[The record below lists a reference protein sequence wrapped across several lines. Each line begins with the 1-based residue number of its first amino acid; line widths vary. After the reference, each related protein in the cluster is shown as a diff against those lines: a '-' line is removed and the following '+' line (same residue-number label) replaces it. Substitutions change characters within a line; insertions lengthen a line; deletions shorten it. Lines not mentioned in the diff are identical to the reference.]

1 MLNEMYSLSLLRLKY
16 LEKMHVKSSSLT
28 LLNHMAPGQVPLRS
42 SLLKG
47 SRFWAGCVGEAEP
60 ARECTY
66 SLRWS
71 LFHSSWPEPFLQ
83 VLWPRAAPQ
92 PFTRGFKGLL
102 EETASCFGKQ
112 RQMPPA
118 GKARGSPALGLEREQ
133 GCKGCQYWEINPLAS
148 PVASIS
154 CLQQMA
160 GGPTPF
166 VN

>member
-92 PFTRGFKGLL
+92 PFTGVSKDSLRKRLLALGNKGKCPQLARPGEVL
-102 EETASCFGKQ
+102 
-112 RQMPPA
+112 RWVW
-118 GKARGSPALGLEREQ
+118 RGSRAVRA
-133 GCKGCQYWEINPLAS
+133 AS
-148 PVASIS
+148 T
-154 CLQQMA
+154 
-160 GGPTPF
+160 GR
-166 VN
+166 